1 MWYYIVL
8 QLQRDYNYIC
18 KIYTAIKHILY
29 NYTIIMFD
37 AQLYY
42 LYYKDL
48 IIIIPINYTI
58 LFI

>member
-42 LYYKDL
+42 IYYKDL
-48 IIIIPINYTI
+48 IIILSIPIN
-58 LFI
+58 